1 MFKAYGV
8 TGLNRRTIE
17 YLIDVFAHLN
27 NVMMSVLICNHFIYV
42 CFFFQSF
49 RIIEIHSLVMQVK
62 ILLRSK
68 MGVSEKYPI

>member
-17 YLIDVFAHLN
+17 YFIDVFTQLN
-27 NVMMSVLICNHFIYV
+27 NVMISVLICYRLFM
-42 CFFFQSF
+42 FGFFQSF

-62 ILLRSK
+62 ILLGSK
-68 MGVSEKYPI
+68 MGGSKKYPI

>member
-1 MFKAYGV
+1 MFKAYAV

-42 CFFFQSF
+42 CFFS
-49 RIIEIHSLVMQVK
+49 IIQNN
-62 ILLRSK
+62 
-68 MGVSEKYPI
+68 

>member
-42 CFFFQSF
+42 FFFQSF